1 MKIKFVALGMALLLA
16 GITPAA
22 FGAGPGNVR
31 VTYTDPERF
40 IDFNIQRQGERRSA
54 KIFAEAVSSDLARSI
69 AKRFPGATLSLRFTN
84 IDLAGRYEPWR
95 APRGEYIRFYR
106 NVTPL
111 RLDFNYVLSDAG
123 GRVLAQGSERLTDL
137 NYLTRFGVQL
147 PRDTYD
153 DPLYYEK
160 YALEHWVNGLARSI
174 SRG

>member
-1 MKIKFVALGMALLLA
+1 MKITTVGLSMALLLA
-16 GITPAA
+16 GITPLGL
-22 FGAGPGNVR
+22 GAGPGNVR
-31 VTYTDPERF
+31 VTYTDPDRF
-40 IDFNIQRQGERRSA
+40 IDFDIQRQGERRSA
-54 KIFAEAVSSDLARSI
+54 KVFADSVSSDLARPV
-69 AKRFPGATLSLRFTN
+69 AKRFPGATLSLQFTN

-106 NVTPL
+106 DVTPP

-160 YALEHWVNGLARSI
+160 YALGNWVNGLARSI
-174 SRG
+174 ERG